1 MVDSQK
7 RIAVAFLVGAILVS
21 VAFFIRGNSASGNYE
36 DASTIVV
43 APRTHIEIEDD
54 NSDGIPN
61 WQDELAGSEFIEI
74 PTASS
79 TYVEPTTVTGKF
91 AVSFFEKFLRTKA
104 YGIFGGSKEELI
116 ANASQELVKES
127 EDILFTKDD
136 LTVFSSN
143 NAQALL
149 TYSNHVANII
159 LAHPT
164 KSQNEALILQDSL
177 KYDKPEKLQELKP
190 IAQAYTD
197 MVKAMLETPV
207 PSSYVDEHLNLT
219 NAMNAVRE
227 DINGM
232 QKVNDD
238 ALYTLVRMKRYKDD
252 VLGLSNA
259 LTTLFNT
266 LYLTDAIRWNQGDA
280 VLELMVFPS

>member
-7 RIAVAFLVGAILVS
+7 RIAGAFLVGAILVS
-21 VAFFIRGNSASGNYE
+21 MAFVIRGNNASRALVQEGTV
-36 DASTIVV
+36 SI
-43 APRTHIEIEDD
+43 APRTYIPIQDD
-54 NSDGIPN
+54 NNDGIPN
-61 WQDELAGSEFIEI
+61 WQDELTGPEFIEI

-91 AVSFFEKFLRTKA
+91 AVSFFEKFLRTKV
-104 YGIFGGSKEELI
+104 YGVFGGTKEELV
-116 ANASQELVKES
+116 ANASQELAEKS
-127 EDILFTKDD
+127 KDILFTSDD

-143 NAQALL
+143 NTQALL

-164 KSQNEALILQDSL
+164 KSESEALILQDAL
-177 KYDKPEKLQELKP
+177 KYDKPEKLEELKP

-227 DINGM
+227 DIIGM
-232 QKVNDD
+232 QKVNED
-238 ALYTLVRMKRYKDD
+238 ALYTLVRMKRYEDD
-252 VLGLSNA
+252 VLGLSNT
-259 LTTLFNT
+259 LTTLFDT
-266 LYLTDAIRWNQGDA
+266 LYLTDGVRWNEGDK
-280 VLELMVFPS
+280 VLLLMTFPE

>member
-21 VAFFIRGNSASGNYE
+21 AAFFIRGNSVSGNYE
-36 DASTIVV
+36 DDSTIVV

-143 NAQALL
+143 NAQALI

-252 VLGLSNA
+252 VLGLSNT

-266 LYLTDAIRWNQGDA
+266 LYLNDSIRWNQGDA
-280 VLELMVFPS
+280 VLELMTFPE